1 MYMGHNLLIPKKEM
15 PVRRRRRKSAHAF
28 PIEHYS
34 EELSHVRLIVC
45 HIIKS
50 FNLASRL
57 VYDNGFAK
65 DSIAQLLGLSHLEE
79 RCYDDRDGVIDA
91 VKQRCDEIVNKGP
104 HIFYPK
110 ILERNVE
117 KIREIIELNDIEADI
132 LKFSILLHDSQC
144 LEDLEDLLDV
154 MNSSRLMRVLATILG
169 YPLNRIKEAFSPKAM
184 LHRSGLVTIDRDGAR
199 NLKGKLDLLSTSFA
213 DMMMNYEG
221 DDIYELFKEA
231 VRLCEPGTLYLSDY
245 SYMQKEIDTIL
256 PYLRHAVCNQFR
268 GTNIL
273 LYGPPGTG
281 KTEFAKAIAHELSQQ
296 LFEVSYA
303 DDDDEPISGRQRINA
318 FKSAQYLFG
327 KKPVLLMFDEM
338 EDISEDEVPF
348 FLFGKRPRQKNKG
361 WMNRML
367 ERSKVPTVWI
377 TNSIG
382 AIDNATIRRFDMIV
396 EMPIPPKSKR
406 AEIIRAHFGDRLE
419 PGVVETIAEH
429 PHVAPA
435 ILTCAAKVVERV
447 GFDRETA
454 QKSATMLISA
464 TLKAQGFNALG
475 KPGSFSENDYD
486 PTLVNTKEELS
497 AIAEGIVR
505 HQNARLGLY
514 GPPGTGKSAFG
525 RWIAKRLD
533 APLLVKKGSDLL
545 SMFVGGTEKNI
556 AAAFEEAERE
566 NAVLLFDE
574 VDSFLQDRREAQR
587 SWEITQVNELLTQM
601 ESFEG
606 VFIAT
611 TNLMENLDQASLR
624 RFDLKLAFGYMRP
637 RQAVVMFERACRE
650 LGLPTPDKTVIRTVE
665 AMKNLTPGDFAAVGR
680 QHRFCPIASPI
691 ELVERLMEECAVK
704 EEAQS
709 GTMGFLV

>member
-1 MYMGHNLLIPKKEM
+1 MK
-15 PVRRRRRKSAHAF
+15 RRRRKSAHAF
-28 PIEHYS
+28 PLEHDS
-34 EELSHVRLIVC
+34 EELSHIRLIVC

-65 DSIAQLLGLSHLEE
+65 DSTAQLLGLSHLEE

-110 ILERNVE
+110 VLERNVE

-132 LKFSILLHDSQC
+132 LKFSVLLHDSQY

-154 MNSSRLMRVLATILG
+154 MNSSRLMRVLATIFG

-231 VRLCEPGTLYLSDY
+231 VRLCEPGTLHLGDY
-245 SYMQKEIDTIL
+245 SYMQKEIDTVL
-256 PYLRHAVCNQFR
+256 SYLRHTVCNR
-268 GTNIL
+268 SWGANIL
-273 LYGPPGTG
+273 
-281 KTEFAKAIAHELSQQ
+281 
-296 LFEVSYA
+296 
-303 DDDDEPISGRQRINA
+303 
-318 FKSAQYLFG
+318 
-327 KKPVLLMFDEM
+327 
-338 EDISEDEVPF
+338 
-348 FLFGKRPRQKNKG
+348 
-361 WMNRML
+361 
-367 ERSKVPTVWI
+367 
-377 TNSIG
+377 
-382 AIDNATIRRFDMIV
+382 
-396 EMPIPPKSKR
+396 
-406 AEIIRAHFGDRLE
+406 
-419 PGVVETIAEH
+419 
-429 PHVAPA
+429 
-435 ILTCAAKVVERV
+435 
-447 GFDRETA
+447 
-454 QKSATMLISA
+454 
-464 TLKAQGFNALG
+464 
-475 KPGSFSENDYD
+475 
-486 PTLVNTKEELS
+486 
-497 AIAEGIVR
+497 
-505 HQNARLGLY
+505 LY

-587 SWEITQVNELLTQM
+587 SWEIMQVNELLTQM

-637 RQAVVMFERACRE
+637 GQAVVMFERACRE
-650 LGLPTPDKTVIRTVE
+650 LGLPTPDKTVLRTVE

-680 QHRFCPIASPI
+680 QHRFHPIASPI

-704 EEAQS
+704 EEDA
-709 GTMGFLV
+709 GTTMGFAV